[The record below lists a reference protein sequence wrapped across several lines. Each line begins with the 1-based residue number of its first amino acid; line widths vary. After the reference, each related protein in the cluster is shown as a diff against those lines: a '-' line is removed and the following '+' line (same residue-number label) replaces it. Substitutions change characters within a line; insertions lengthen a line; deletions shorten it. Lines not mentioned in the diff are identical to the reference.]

1 MVTVKEFRI
10 AMPMKV
16 EEYQRAQVAIKTQSQ
31 CGNGCQ
37 LLVAVYDH
45 EKVKRRKRGGR

>member
-16 EEYQRAQVAIKTQSQ
+16 EEYQRAQVIWKANYRRHVFWT
-31 CGNGCQ
+31 
-37 LLVAVYDH
+37 
-45 EKVKRRKRGGR
+45 RRKFSQPYLVEIVIDEVK

>member
-16 EEYQRAQVAIKTQSQ
+16 EEYQRAQVAIKSPSQ
-31 CGNGCQ
+31 YGNGFQ
-37 LLVAVYDH
+37 LAVYDH
-45 EKVKRRKRGGR
+45 EKVERRKRGGR